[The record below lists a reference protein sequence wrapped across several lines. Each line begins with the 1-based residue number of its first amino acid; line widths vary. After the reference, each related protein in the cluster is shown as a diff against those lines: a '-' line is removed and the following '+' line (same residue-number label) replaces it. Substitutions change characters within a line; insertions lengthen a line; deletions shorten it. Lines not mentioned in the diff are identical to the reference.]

1 MNTADEVKL
10 HSPKVLAVQCVVR
23 HCHGENW
30 NHSIDQYRL
39 QALQLLVD
47 LVDLLSI
54 FLRCNGFTS
63 IHKAVVDQTSSR
75 LPNSDHD
82 FFLVQISLGKYFGA
96 SSRSNH

>member
-10 HSPKVLAVQCVVR
+10 HSPKVLAVQRVVG

-54 FLRCNGFTS
+54 FLRCNGFTR
-63 IHKAVVDQTSSR
+63 IQKAVVD
-75 LPNSDHD
+75 
-82 FFLVQISLGKYFGA
+82 
-96 SSRSNH
+96 